1 LSKSPTSPA
10 NPQAPTLEEYQNLE
24 LELRRQRRET
34 KTVIR
39 QYTFLQ
45 ELMQRTKAATAGN
58 MNLSAVLSAERST
71 QEIFFNLIM
80 QNSQNII
87 LVFDGR
93 NRLLYCTNYFLHLAD
108 LAHAG
113 LVIGRTL
120 REIFKRFIQE
130 PDLTSL
136 EQIFFQAVHN
146 KQLIKYSTILPFKKS
161 DRPRTYSINIT
172 PLMDPDVSLSGTLL
186 LFHDQTDILQARQ
199 AEEANRAK
207 SVFLANMS
215 HEIRTPLNT
224 IMGLSDVE
232 LQNNHPTKT
241 QDNLEK
247 IYSAGANLLSIIND
261 ILDISKVES
270 GKFQLLPAPYEFPSL
285 VSDAINLNAPRI
297 ASKPIALELEIDPTI
312 PVSLK
317 GDEVRIKQ
325 ILNNILS
332 NAFKYTD
339 RGTVRL
345 RASVTR
351 SPDEK
356 TCFLTFSVSDT
367 GRGIRAKD
375 LDRIFGN
382 YVQLDRR
389 ANRYIEGTG
398 LGLSITKTL
407 VELMNGTISVQS
419 EFGKGSTFTAS
430 VLQEVM
436 DATPIGPSVVE
447 NLKSFRFIERKHTQ
461 SKSLLRSYM
470 PYGKVLLVDDVV
482 PNLDVAK
489 ALLEPYGITT
499 HCATSGEEAIGLV
512 RTAKVQ
518 YDIIFMDQM
527 MPRMD
532 GIEAARIIR
541 TEIGTPYAK
550 NVPIIALTAN
560 ALVGIEEMFLKNGF
574 QGFISKPIDL
584 VQLDTTLN
592 KWIRDRQDEET
603 LARAESEYQEILRQK
618 NAEAKESHPPRSP
631 LLSRYVPGLN
641 IAEGLSRCG
650 DNESQYLPLLESWAK
665 HTRGILEEIANLD
678 TMDIDTYAI
687 KVHGIK
693 GSAFGICAQKVGEF
707 ASDLEAAARRKD
719 LEFVKKSNPA
729 FIVSAYALIAD
740 IHSIISELRP
750 KAEEDTREIRES
762 PDRETLKS
770 IMDNC
775 AAFKTS
781 QIKKDIKKLE
791 KYVYSTNGELV
802 DWLKEQVD
810 NLEYESIKERL
821 AKFLA

>member
-1 LSKSPTSPA
+1 
-10 NPQAPTLEEYQNLE
+10 LEEYQNLE

-93 NRLLYCTNYFLHLAD
+93 NRLLYCTSYFLHLAD
-108 LAHAG
+108 LAHSG

-146 KQLIKYSTILPFKKS
+146 KQLIKYSTIVPFKKS

-172 PLMDPDVSLSGTLL
+172 PLMDPDVTLSGTLL

-232 LQNNHPTKT
+232 LQNNHPAKT

-285 VSDAINLNAPRI
+285 ISDAINLNAPRI
-297 ASKPIALELEIDPTI
+297 ASKPISLELEIDPTI

-436 DATPIGPSVVE
+436 DPTPIGPSVVE
-447 NLKSFRFIERKHTQ
+447 NLKTFRFIERKHTQ

-512 RTAKVQ
+512 RAAKVQ

-532 GIEAARIIR
+532 GVEAARIIR
-541 TEIGTPYAK
+541 NEIGTKYAK

-592 KWIRDRQDEET
+592 KWIRDRQDEDT
-603 LARAESEYQEILRQK
+603 LARAESEYQELLRQK
-618 NAEAKESHPPRSP
+618 NREAKESHPPRSP
-631 LLSRYVPGLN
+631 LLNRYVPGLN
-641 IAEGLSRCG
+641 IAEGLSRC
-650 DNESQYLPLLESWAK
+650 DNKENQYLPLLESWAK
-665 HTRGILEEIANLD
+665 HTRTILEEISNLD
-678 TMDIDTYAI
+678 GMDIEAYAI

-729 FIVSAYALIAD
+729 FIVTAYALIAD
-740 IHSIISELRP
+740 IHTIVSELRP
-750 KAEEDTREIRES
+750 QPDEDRREIKES
-762 PDRETLKS
+762 PDRDVLKS
-770 IMDNC
+770 ILDNC

-781 QIKKDIKKLE
+781 SIKKDIKKLE
-791 KYVYSTNGELV
+791 KYLYASNGELV
-802 DWLKEQVD
+802 DWLKEQVE
-810 NLEYESIKERL
+810 NLEYESIRERL
-821 AKFLA
+821 SKFLA

>member
-1 LSKSPTSPA
+1 L
-10 NPQAPTLEEYQNLE
+10 NPRAPTLEEYQNLE

-58 MNLSAVLSAERST
+58 MNLSAVLSADRST

-93 NRLLYCTNYFLHLAD
+93 NRLLYCTNYFLHIAD
-108 LAHAG
+108 LAHSG

-120 REIFKRFIQE
+120 REIFLRYIQE

-146 KQLIKYSTILPFKKS
+146 KQLIKYSTIVPFRKS

-172 PLMDPDVSLSGTLL
+172 PLMDPDVTLSGTLL

-207 SVFLANMS
+207 SIFLANMS

-232 LQNNHPTKT
+232 MQNNHSEKT
-241 QDNLEK
+241 QSNLEK

-270 GKFQLLPAPYEFPSL
+270 GKFQLLPAPYDFPSL
-285 VSDAINLNAPRI
+285 ISDAINLNAPRI
-297 ASKPIALELEIDPTI
+297 SSKPISLELDIDPDI
-312 PVSLK
+312 PVTMK

-325 ILNNILS
+325 IINNILS

-339 RGTVRL
+339 RGTVHL
-345 RASVTR
+345 KASST
-351 SPDEK
+351 PTADPN
-356 TCFLTFSVSDT
+356 TCFITFSVSDT

-407 VELMNGTISVQS
+407 VELMNGSISVQS
-419 EFGKGSTFTAS
+419 EFGKGSIFTAS
-430 VLQEVM
+430 VLQDIV
-436 DATPIGPSVVE
+436 DPSPIGQKVVD
-447 NLKSFRFIERKHTQ
+447 NLKTFRFIEKKHIH
-461 SKSLLRSYM
+461 SKTILRTYM

-482 PNLDVAK
+482 TNLDVAK
-489 ALLEPYGITT
+489 ALLEPYGLVT

-512 RTAKVQ
+512 RSGIVK

-532 GIEAARIIR
+532 GVEATKIIR
-541 TEIGTPYAK
+541 TEIGTDYSR

-560 ALVGIEEMFLKNGF
+560 ALVGIEDMFLNSGF

-584 VQLDTTLN
+584 IQLDSTLN

-603 LARAESEYQEILRQK
+603 LARAEEEYHQLLQAKKLAQK
-618 NAEAKESHPPRSP
+618 SYDKVSP
-631 LLSRYVPGLN
+631 LMSRYIPGLN
-641 IAEGLSRCG
+641 IAEGLSRCSN
-650 DNESQYLPLLESWAK
+650 NEDLYLPLLESWAK
-665 HTRGILEEIANLD
+665 HTRPVLEEISALD
-678 TMDIDTYAI
+678 NIDIQTYAI

-707 ASDLEAAARRKD
+707 ASDLEHSAKKGD
-719 LEFVKKSNPA
+719 LEFVRKGNQA

-740 IHSIISELRP
+740 IQTLLNDFKPKDSHGDKELR
-750 KAEEDTREIRES
+750 AS

-770 IMDNC
+770 ILDNC
-775 AAFKTS
+775 ALFKTS
-781 QIKKDIKKLE
+781 QIKKEIKKLE
-791 KYVYSTNGELV
+791 RFNYENDGELV
-802 DWLKEQVD
+802 EWLKDQAD
-810 NLEYESIKERL
+810 NLEYESIRERL
-821 AKFLA
+821 FSFLSGA